1 MLFKTNTDKTRL
13 HNLNDFVTIV
23 WKDKII
29 NLEYYNYVTEILQLY

>member
-13 HNLNDFVTIV
+13 HNLNYFVTIV